1 MAKCWSPR
9 VALLEDGQTMLELGE
24 APQKTVAGDLAPERL
39 AAANIHPVSRL
50 ATDYLNHFNN
60 VVMLLDLIPSMPD
73 CIEEVLDW
81 RPMDYCSYFA
91 ASRFRERD
99 LAIRAYNAADPVTR
113 QAFEGVIAELDDAVI
128 SAQAALQG
136 PGAVSPETR
145 SQLRDLV
152 RGRLQPL
159 ISEAGGL
166 INGQPLPDVLPSE
179 DTSGSTQDSIDELFV

>member
-1 MAKCWSPR
+1 
-9 VALLEDGQTMLELGE
+9 MLELGE
-24 APQKTVAGDLAPERL
+24 APQKTVAGDFAPERL

-73 CIEEVLDW
+73 CIEEVLEW
-81 RPMDYCSYFA
+81 RPMDYCSYFQ

-99 LAIRAYNAADPVTR
+99 LAVRAYNAADPVTR

-128 SAQAALQG
+128 AAQAVLRG
-136 PGAVSPETR
+136 PEATAPETLAH
-145 SQLRDLV
+145 LRDLV

-159 ISEAGGL
+159 IIEAGGL
-166 INGQPLPDVLPSE
+166 INGQPLPTVPPSE
-179 DTSGSTQDSIDELFV
+179 ETSGSTQHSIDELFG